1 MKVSGGTQTDMKSY
15 SVSGPSATQ
24 LSQSVRER
32 LMANQSEQEA
42 KISSPYGT
50 WMRHSPVPPHYTA
63 SLPSRTGAIGTY
75 LLSLVMGYFVSFSE
89 LFLTFQVSKR
99 NNSK

>member
-1 MKVSGGTQTDMKSY
+1 MKTY

-32 LMANQSEQEA
+32 LMANQSSEQET
-42 KISSPYGT
+42 KMSSPYGT

-63 SLPSRTGAIGTY
+63 SLPSRTGAIGI
-75 LLSLVMGYFVSFSE
+75 
-89 LFLTFQVSKR
+89 
-99 NNSK
+99 

>member
-1 MKVSGGTQTDMKSY
+1 MKVSGGTQTDMKTY

-42 KISSPYGT
+42 KIGSPYGT

-63 SLPSRTGAIGTY
+63 SLPSRTGAIGATISYY
-75 LLSLVMGYFVSFSE
+75 LMENG
-89 LFLTFQVSKR
+89 K
-99 NNSK
+99 

>member
-1 MKVSGGTQTDMKSY
+1 MYNKNNLKVKVSGGTQTDMKTY

-32 LMANQSEQEA
+32 LMANQSAQEA
-42 KISSPYGT
+42 KIGSPYGT

-63 SLPSRTGAIGTY
+63 SLPSRTGAIGT
-75 LLSLVMGYFVSFSE
+75 
-89 LFLTFQVSKR
+89 
-99 NNSK
+99 